1 LGGREREAVVAK
13 EVAGSDMGL
22 WAAGGGGGGGV
33 DIGGQIDVGALEE
46 LVKAS
51 GSNAL
56 FASISPKIDLRR
68 LGVIEREREEA
79 GGIERARRKAGSG
92 GGGGGELTGTGGVKA
107 GIGGGGDTIEELDL
121 EIERLELELAA
132 MMREGALFLTSPLYA
147 DFLQ

>member
-1 LGGREREAVVAK
+1 MGGEEREAVVAK

-22 WAAGGGGGGGV
+22 WAAGGGGEGGG
-33 DIGGQIDVGALEE
+33 DIGGQIDVGALQE

-68 LGVIEREREEA
+68 LGVIEREREEE
-79 GGIERARRKAGSG
+79 GVIERARRKAGSG
-92 GGGGGELTGTGGVKA
+92 GVKA
-107 GIGGGGDTIEELDL
+107 GVVGGGDTIEELDL
-121 EIERLELELAA
+121 EIERLERELAA
-132 MMREGALFLTSPLYA
+132 MMRQGALFLTSPPYA